1 MLASSNYACSAYVVT
16 NAFGSVIAADGSVL
30 KGPAEPEKALATM
43 ITSQKPTLLTN
54 TTLAFVVTN
63 VKCDFTILL
72 CSIIFIILFIYY
84 LYIICKLSL
93 QTRPVWPPA
102 SAEGG
107 LRWLRPRDSACVH
120 PCGRRCDDCIDHR

>member
-1 MLASSNYACSAYVVT
+1 MLASSNHTRSAYVVT

-63 VKCDFTILL
+63 VKCDFTILFL
-72 CSIIFIILFIYY
+72 C
-84 LYIICKLSL
+84 
-93 QTRPVWPPA
+93 
-102 SAEGG
+102 
-107 LRWLRPRDSACVH
+107 
-120 PCGRRCDDCIDHR
+120 CIRLL

>member
-63 VKCDFTILL
+63 VKLDRSGLL
-72 CSIIFIILFIYY
+72 RVLKVASAGFARAI
-84 LYIICKLSL
+84 
-93 QTRPVWPPA
+93 RPVFTPVDGDVDVA
-102 SAEGG
+102 AQVLYESLLGDMAAE
-107 LRWLRPRDSACVH
+107 CVADAI
-120 PCGRRCDDCIDHR
+120 RRCSGENL